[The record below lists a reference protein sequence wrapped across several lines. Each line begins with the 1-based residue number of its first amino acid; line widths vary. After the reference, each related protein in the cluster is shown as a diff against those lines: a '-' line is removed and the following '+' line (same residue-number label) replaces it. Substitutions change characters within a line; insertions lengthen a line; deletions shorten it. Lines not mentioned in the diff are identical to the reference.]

1 MEKPE
6 KKTGLIADRK
16 YQSSLSWNA
25 AIDAYEPYVTKLEK
39 RLEMAEEKAKEQY
52 QQKWDILNWLGS
64 EGCRERV
71 EKILVR
77 LVKESHRKSEL
88 TDYKLDDWDKNR
100 IAIAKKA
107 ISEVLAGKGKE
118 K

>member
-1 MEKPE
+1 MEAKKPE
-6 KKTGLIADRK
+6 KRKEDFSLGRKDLI
-16 YQSSLSWNA
+16 WNA
-25 AIDAYEPYVTKLEK
+25 AIDAYEEY
-39 RLEMAEEKAKEQY
+39 
-52 QQKWDILNWLGS
+52 LGS

-107 ISEVLAGKGKE
+107 ISEALAGKGRRE
-118 K
+118 